1 MSGAAAIDTGSPKAA
16 GLAAGII
23 NGVGSLGQ
31 MVSGFIVAYIASK
44 FGWDSLFY
52 FFVAIAALAGCLLA
66 IKWNWVP
73 EAHKTASE
81 SMESKG

>member
-23 NGVGSLGQ
+23 NGIGSLGQ
-31 MVSGFIVAYIASK
+31 MVSGFIVAYIANQ

-73 EAHKTASE
+73 EEYKKAS
-81 SMESKG
+81 